1 MNETGPSGVHTMTAM
16 RRLPL
21 LALVLAALA
30 LPTLT
35 TLVGCGDDSRT
46 DGTQVQESEQ
56 QKAMINDM
64 RDDML
69 KANKE
74 RSKGRSR

>member
-1 MNETGPSGVHTMTAM
+1 MPAI

-21 LALVLAALA
+21 LAPVLAALA
-30 LPTLT
+30 LPAPTMLA
-35 TLVGCGDDSRT
+35 GCGDDSRT

-56 QKAMINDM
+56 QKVMIDSM
-64 RDDML
+64 REDML

-74 RSKGRSR
+74 RSKGRSK